1 MSDETLWHAFG
12 ECPVSITV
20 WRLLDID
27 WITTGQHTNC
37 FGWLTRVFERCS
49 ELKNACFVAT
59 YGLSGWIEIGT
70 LVGEEEKWKALEGS
84 LIKINCDAFF
94 DRHGHKAALGVVIR
108 NGRGDILVSTTRLNT
123 EVGSTFDAEALACL
137 DGVLIGV
144 SLGLT
149 EVIVEGDSRSIIS
162 KCKSGFLR
170 DRKSVV

>member
-1 MSDETLWHAFG
+1 MLRAQKCLFCCDLWAL
-12 ECPVSITV
+12 
-20 WRLLDID
+20 RLDRNRNLHEGKNQSGMGVVNFINDYI
-27 WITTGQHTNC
+27 
-37 FGWLTRVFERCS
+37 R
-49 ELKNACFVAT
+49 ELE
-59 YGLSGWIEIGT
+59 GLEVRKDT

-137 DGVLIGV
+137 DGVLTGV

-162 KCKSGFLR
+162 KCKSGFL
-170 DRKSVV
+170 SF